1 MDNNKKNIATIFAI
15 LAAALYAIN
24 VPLSKMLLQY
34 VEPVF
39 MASFL
44 YFGAGIGIGL
54 MFLISRKKET
64 QKNNSI
70 SRNEL
75 IFVIGMIILDI
86 VAPICL
92 MFGLRYATSSNAS
105 LLNNFEIVATSIIA
119 LVIFKEVISKKL
131 WIAIS
136 FITFSS
142 IILSFQDISG
152 LHFSF
157 GSLFVLI
164 ACVCWGLEN
173 NCTRILANK
182 NAFQIVILK
191 GIFSGLGSCIVALII
206 GESMPRL
213 IYVLLTML
221 LGFISY
227 GLIIFLYIKAQ
238 KDLGAAKTSAYYA
251 IAPFLGVL
259 FSVLLLRESIGIT
272 YIIAFIL
279 MLVGTIFIIKDTI
292 AIQHVHEHMH
302 THTHVHFHN
311 GIEYT
316 HEHAY
321 LHSHN
326 HTHEDA
332 NGEKH
337 KHTHKPDN
345 FTEHSHS
352 H

>member
-1 MDNNKKNIATIFAI
+1 MNNKKNIATIFAI

-24 VPLSKMLLQY
+24 IPLSKVLLQY

-44 YFGAGIGIGL
+44 YFGAGIGIGI
-54 MFLISRKKET
+54 MFLISRKKEV
-64 QKNNSI
+64 QKDNHI

-75 IFVIGMIILDI
+75 PFVLGMIILDI

-119 LVIFKEVISKKL
+119 LVLFKEVISKKL

-136 FITFSS
+136 FITLSS
-142 IILSFQDISG
+142 VILSFQDISS
-152 LHFSF
+152 LQFSF
-157 GSLFVLI
+157 GSLFVLG

-173 NCTRILANK
+173 NCTRMLANK
-182 NAFQIVILK
+182 STFQIVILK
-191 GIFSGLGSCIVALII
+191 GIFSGLGSCIVALIL
-206 GESMPRL
+206 GESIPQLRYIVATL
-213 IYVLLTML
+213 I
-221 LGFISY
+221 LGFVAY
-227 GLIIFLYIKAQ
+227 GLSIFLYIKAQ

-259 FSVLLLRESIGIT
+259 FSVVLLRESIGIT
-272 YIIAFIL
+272 YIIALIL
-279 MLVGTIFIIKDTI
+279 MVIGTIFIIKDTI
-292 AIQHVHEHMH
+292 AIQHIHDHMH
-302 THTHVHFHN
+302 THTHSHFHD
-311 GIEYT
+311 GVEHT
-316 HEHAY
+316 HEHTY
-321 LHSHN
+321 YHSHN
-326 HTHEDA
+326 HIHEDT

-337 KHTHKPDN
+337 KHIHKCDK
-345 FTEHSHS
+345 FAEHSHS